1 MALGEKYD
9 QFQFE
14 EECSIR
20 HLSSASLLII
30 LLLKL
35 SVGLT
40 DEEES
45 ILRATLL
52 PDIQLNTEQVYILL
66 YSYHIPNHTY
76 TLLNRVG
83 KRLLI
88 LQLFN
93 CYEQV

>member
-9 QFQFE
+9 QLQFE

-66 YSYHIPNHTY
+66 YSYDIPNHTY
-76 TLLNRVG
+76 
-83 KRLLI
+83 
-88 LQLFN
+88 
-93 CYEQV
+93 Y